1 MSKWLFDKEEKLRE
15 IVLVGTKPHSELK
28 SIVVS
33 EITINEI
40 PKDILQD
47 RDCLIFTSRYAI
59 SALAK
64 SAQNYQELSKWVSM
78 PSYVIGGSSAKRLK
92 ECNANVVFI
101 GSDAHGA
108 NFAQELVEKLQDKH
122 PLYLRAERI
131 VSHLNEKLLEAKI
144 DLKECIAYS
153 NQPKNLDSSLKP
165 ASNSVLIFT
174 APSAYQSFKQN
185 FGWDGNYVAVAI
197 GMTTFS
203 AFDSDVMGF
212 VSQIQSIDGCITLAK
227 DLAQSLP

>member
-1 MSKWLFDKEEKLRE
+1 MRE
-15 IVLVGTKPHSELK
+15 IVLVGTKPCAELK

-59 SALAK
+59 CALAQ
-64 SAQNYQELSKWVSM
+64 SAKKCAELKDWVSM
-78 PSYVIGGSSAKRLK
+78 PSYVIGGSSAKRLQ
-92 ECNANVVFI
+92 EYNANVAFI

-108 NFAQELVEKLQDKH
+108 NFAKELIEKLKDKH
-122 PLYLRAERI
+122 PLYFRAERI
-131 VSHLNEKLLEAKI
+131 VSQLNEKLLEAKI

-153 NQPKNLDSSLKP
+153 NQPKNLNISLKP

-185 FGWDGNYVAVAI
+185 FGWDGSYVAVAI
-197 GMTTFS
+197 GMTTFG

-212 VSQIQSIDGCITLAK
+212 VSQAQSIEGCITLAK
-227 DLAQSLP
+227 DLAKNLP

>member
-1 MSKWLFDKEEKLRE
+1 MRE
-15 IVLVGTKPHSELK
+15 IILVGTKPCSELK

-40 PKDILQD
+40 PKDVLQD

-59 SALAK
+59 NALAK
-64 SAQNYQELSKWVSM
+64 SAKNCEQLAHWVNM
-78 PSYVIGGSSAKRLK
+78 PSYVIGGSSAKQL
-92 ECNANVVFI
+92 EEYSANVAFI

-108 NFAQELVEKLQDKH
+108 NFAKELVEKLQDKH

-131 VSHLNEKLLEAKI
+131 VSNLNQKLLEAKI

-153 NQPKNLDSSLKP
+153 NQPKNLDMSLKP

-185 FGWDGNYVAVAI
+185 FGWDGSYVAVAI

-212 VSQIQSIDGCITLAK
+212 VSQIQSIEGCITLAK